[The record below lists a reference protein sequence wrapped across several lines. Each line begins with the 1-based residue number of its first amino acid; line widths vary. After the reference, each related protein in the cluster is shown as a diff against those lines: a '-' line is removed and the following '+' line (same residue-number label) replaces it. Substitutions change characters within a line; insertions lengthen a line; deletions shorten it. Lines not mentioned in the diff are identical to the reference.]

1 MAMGMAMATSTT
13 NPNLDGWSC
22 RCSCSCAAA
31 AVAAAGWVVSICSHF
46 FVGLWFHPSAP
57 KLQATAWHTGWESF
71 AKSSPLSRWALVP
84 SLCTKAPGHGLAH
97 WVGVFRY
104 VRRTPKGAAPTHPHQ
119 SPGGAWQPQGLVW
132 AGGWVVRPWG
142 CVAPSGAYVPPTQA
156 AAAVAPAAAVAAA
169 APADVFLKKIRKS
182 ETPSVQKGNKNN
194 LDGHGNGHGHGYK
207 YIHMAMAI
215 HCFEQ

>member
-1 MAMGMAMATSTT
+1 M
-13 NPNLDGWSC
+13 
-22 RCSCSCAAA
+22 
-31 AVAAAGWVVSICSHF
+31 
-46 FVGLWFHPSAP
+46 
-57 KLQATAWHTGWESF
+57 
-71 AKSSPLSRWALVP
+71 
-84 SLCTKAPGHGLAH
+84 
-97 WVGVFRY
+97 
-104 VRRTPKGAAPTHPHQ
+104 
-119 SPGGAWQPQGLVW
+119 
-132 AGGWVVRPWG
+132 VRPWG